1 MIRYQTDNNAKG
13 IVDTKSF
20 RKKSSASMGT
30 IHACGSTSQRR
41 NWEGI
46 MRDSDDDRTSDIKES
61 REI

>member
-1 MIRYQTDNNAKG
+1 VRINY
-13 IVDTKSF
+13 
-20 RKKSSASMGT
+20 
-30 IHACGSTSQRR
+30 QRR